1 MNAETLRMAIGGRNA
16 LTRWSLIVWLTF
28 GILFSTFG
36 GLRYGFTL
44 NALMPVVLVV
54 HLLLIPPILLF
65 RSIMIRA
72 SANRLRPWLGLGLFA
87 LLGGI
92 RVVLPLVVAP
102 ALGVTLSSNAGAF
115 ALLSLANGMASAIV
129 ILGVT
134 AVVVDGSRRN
144 RAIIDNLAAL
154 DAEFERARAFD
165 EAELADLEARS
176 VAQITT
182 MLEQELRQVQAEWGN
197 APDQAASR
205 IRSLATDIARPLSH
219 ALAQGDE
226 WIPEAVDITV
236 KPPRWRRFSAV
247 IAEMRP
253 APPLVPFI
261 LLELI
266 ALPFAIAEPVGGVG
280 FAASMVLLLGGIMF
294 ALSWVVLRL
303 WPAGPT
309 TMLRLA
315 SLVVLYA
322 VIGFVATVIRSFLVE
337 LQTGIQNPLWI
348 APFMLVLTS
357 IGVSFTIAI
366 QARQRED
373 RDRLAVSVARNAQLN
388 AQVRERTRQVQR
400 RIAKLLHSNVQ
411 AELIASAGLLATRP
425 HESSDAAS
433 QEDAVSQELTRLTSA
448 IHDRL
453 VPSIEPAIPAKE
465 RVRDLT
471 SLWSGIMDVTLEAD
485 ERAWTSL
492 DQDPGALDAV
502 IDVVAEGLTNAVRHG
517 NGPEMI
523 IDLRVDADEIVVRL
537 TSMGSLVQSAQPGFG
552 SEILSEATSTWTLE
566 AEGEQIRLTTHIPLV
581 PAPV

>member
-1 MNAETLRMAIGGRNA
+1 MNAETLRLAIGGRNA
-16 LTRWSLIVWLTF
+16 LTRWSIIVWLAF

-44 NALMPVVLVV
+44 DALMPVVLVV
-54 HLLLIPPILLF
+54 HLLLIPPLLLF
-65 RSIMIRA
+65 RTIMIRA
-72 SANRLRPWLGLGLFA
+72 TRQRLRPWLGLGLFA

-102 ALGVTLSSNAGAF
+102 ALGVTLSSDAGSF
-115 ALLSLANGMASAIV
+115 ALLSLANGMASAVV
-129 ILGVT
+129 ILGVV

-144 RAIIDNLAAL
+144 RAIVENLAAL
-154 DAEFERARAFD
+154 DAEFERTRAFD

-176 VAQITT
+176 VVQITT
-182 MLEQELRQVQAEWGN
+182 MLEEQLRQVQTEWGN
-197 APDQAASR
+197 EPEHAATR
-205 IRSLATDIARPLSH
+205 IRMLATDVARPLSH
-219 ALAQGDE
+219 ELAQGDE

-236 KPPRWRRFSAV
+236 RPPRWKRLTAV
-247 IAEMRP
+247 IAEMQP

-309 TMLRLA
+309 TMLRLT

-348 APFMLVLTS
+348 APFMLILTS

-366 QARQRED
+366 QKHQRED
-373 RDRLAVSVARNAQLN
+373 RDRLAMSVARNAQLN

-411 AELIASAGLLATRP
+411 AELIASARLLASRASTL
-425 HESSDAAS
+425 SDSAS
-433 QEDAVSQELTRLTSA
+433 QREIVSKEVQRLTSA

-453 VPSIEPAIPAKE
+453 VPSAEPPVPAKE
-465 RVRDLT
+465 RVLDLT
-471 SLWSGIMDVTLEAD
+471 SLWSGVLDVKIEAND
-485 ERAWTSL
+485 RAWSAL
-492 DQDPGALDAV
+492 DQDPGALDGV

-517 NGPEMI
+517 NGPQVA
-523 IDLRVDADEIVVRL
+523 IDIRSDVDEITVLL
-537 TSMGSLVQSAQPGFG
+537 TSIGSLAHRAHAGLG
-552 SEILSEATSTWTLE
+552 SEILAEATSAWALE
-566 AEGEQIRLTTHIPLV
+566 ADGDQIRLKTHIPYL
-581 PAPV
+581 PAQV

>member
-154 DAEFERARAFD
+154 DAEFERIRAFD
-165 EAELADLEARS
+165 EAELSELEARS

-182 MLEQELRQVQAEWGN
+182 MLEQELRHVQAEWGN
-197 APDQAASR
+197 APDQAATQ
-205 IRSLATDIARPLSH
+205 IRALATDIARPLSH

-236 KPPRWRRFSAV
+236 KPPRWRRFAAV

-253 APPLVPFI
+253 APPLVPFV

-266 ALPFAIAEPVGGVG
+266 ALPFVIAEPVGGVG

-315 SLVVLYA
+315 SLVILYA

-366 QARQRED
+366 QTRQRED

-425 HESSDAAS
+425 YETSDAAS

-517 NGPEMI
+517 NGPEMM

-581 PAPV
+581 SAPV